1 MDSTLTSIT
10 GHTGYLIPA
19 VRILGR
25 GEFNTGSLLI
35 KKNHLTIVAMDIGV
49 RGRGEAMFELVR
61 VVRVDPHSCG
71 VN

>member
-19 VRILGR
+19 LRILGR
-25 GEFNTGSLLI
+25 GLD
-35 KKNHLTIVAMDIGV
+35 KNHLTIVAVDIGV
-49 RGRGEAMFELVR
+49 RGRGEAMFG